1 MLKKVFL
8 LGLIISFTSLFSQH
22 TIKGKLTPV
31 GKNSWAILYKLNGV
45 NQKYV
50 DNANFDNKKFTKE
63 GEFTVTVPKGYPTG
77 MYRLLYD
84 NENNKFIDFIYN
96 NEDVIV
102 EFHPDYPSQLVKYD
116 KSDENKIFQKYIAEV
131 SVLQN
136 RLDSLQ
142 VAYFQTKDK
151 KEEIKLSTVYSTD
164 LVELSKTQKSF
175 ETNSKDK
182 LANHFIKASNRYFS
196 KNLIKDT
203 NEYLKAIKSHYFDYV
218 DFNSS
223 VLLKSSLLIDRVMDY
238 VFYLNTSEDS
248 KTLVKLRKEGIEMAL
263 SKVSKPELKKDVVES
278 LLYTFA
284 QQENIEMV
292 DYLLKDHF
300 TKLPVALQDFEF
312 KALIKDMLK
321 TTIGNKA
328 PNLVWQEKGED
339 KSLYNLNLKE
349 KKYYLVVFWSTT
361 CSHCLK
367 EMPILQKYLDD
378 KKDIQVI
385 AVALETKASKI
396 GWVDEKY
403 YYEDF
408 IHVLALSS
416 DNENTYQSSYVK
428 DYGVNSTPNFFL
440 LNSDKT
446 IISKPYDV
454 KELKEVYALLQKE
467 SKKEKIKKASEKK

>member
-31 GKNSWAILYKLNGV
+31 GKNSWVILYKLEGV

-63 GEFTVTVPKGYPTG
+63 GEFTVTIPKGYPTG

-84 NENNKFIDFIYN
+84 NTNNKFIDFIYN
-96 NEDVIV
+96 NEDVVV
-102 EFHPDYPSQLVKYD
+102 EFHPDYPAQLVKYK
-116 KSDENKIFQKYIAEV
+116 KSKENKTYQSYIEKV
-131 SVLQN
+131 SALQN
-136 RLDSLQ
+136 KLDSLQ
-142 VAYFQTKDK
+142 VVYFQTNDK
-151 KEEIKLSTVYSTD
+151 KEEVKLSKIYSDDLKELNTVQT
-164 LVELSKTQKSF
+164 TF
-175 ETNSKDK
+175 EKQTKDQ
-182 LANHFIKASNRYFS
+182 LANHFIKASNRFFS

-203 NEYLKAIKSHYFDYV
+203 NEYLNTIKSHYFDYV
-218 DFNSS
+218 DFNSP

-238 VFYLNTSEDS
+238 VFYLNTSKDS
-248 KTLVKLRKEGIEMAL
+248 KILVKLRKEGIETAL
-263 SKVSKPELKKDVVES
+263 YKISKPELKKDVIES

-292 DYLLKDHF
+292 DYLLKNHF
-300 TKLPVALQDFEF
+300 TKLPVGLQDFEF
-312 KALIKDMLK
+312 KNLIKDMLK

-328 PNLVWQEKGED
+328 PNLVWQEKGKE

-349 KKYYLVVFWSTT
+349 KKYYLVVFWSST
-361 CSHCLK
+361 CTHCLK
-367 EMPILQKYLDD
+367 EMPVLQKYLED
-378 KKDIQVI
+378 KPEVQVI
-385 AVALETKASKI
+385 AIGLETEISKI
-396 GWVDEKY
+396 GWVDEKF

-408 IHVLALSS
+408 IHILG
-416 DNENTYQSSYVK
+416 ENKYENKYVK

-440 LNSDKT
+440 LNSDKI

-454 KELKEVYALLQKE
+454 KELKKVYAALQKE
-467 SKKEKIKKASEKK
+467 AKKEKIKKTSEKK

>member
-31 GKNSWAILYKLNGV
+31 GKNSWVILYKLNGV

-50 DNANFDNKKFTKE
+50 DNANLDNKKFTKE

-84 NENNKFIDFIYN
+84 NTNNKFIDFIYN
-96 NEDVIV
+96 NEDVVV
-102 EFHPDYPSQLVKYD
+102 EFHPDYPTQLVKYK
-116 KSDENKIFQKYIAEV
+116 KSKENKTYQSYIEKV
-131 SVLQN
+131 SALQN
-136 RLDSLQ
+136 KLDSLQ
-142 VAYFQTKDK
+142 VVYFQTNDK
-151 KEEIKLSTVYSTD
+151 KEEVKLSKIYSDDLKELNTVQT
-164 LVELSKTQKSF
+164 TF
-175 ETNSKDK
+175 EKQTKDQ
-182 LANHFIKASNRYFS
+182 LANHFIKASNRFFS
-196 KNLIKDT
+196 KNLIKNT
-203 NEYLKAIKSHYFDYV
+203 NEYLNTIKSHYFDYV
-218 DFNSS
+218 DFNSP

-238 VFYLNTSEDS
+238 VFYLNTSKDS
-248 KTLVKLRKEGIEMAL
+248 KTLVRLRKEGIETAL
-263 SKVSKPELKKDVVES
+263 SKVSKPELKKDIVES

-328 PNLVWQEKGED
+328 PNLVWQEKGEG
-339 KSLYNLNLKE
+339 KSLYNLNLKD
-349 KKYYLVVFWSTT
+349 KKYYLVVFWSST
-361 CSHCLK
+361 CTHCLK
-367 EMPILQKYLDD
+367 EMPVLQKYLED
-378 KKDIQVI
+378 KPEVQVI
-385 AVALETKASKI
+385 AIGLETEISKI
-396 GWVDEKY
+396 GWVDEKF

-408 IHVLALSS
+408 IHILG
-416 DNENTYQSSYVK
+416 ENKYENKYVK

-440 LNSDKT
+440 LNSDKI

-454 KELKEVYALLQKE
+454 KELKEVYAILQKE
-467 SKKEKIKKASEKK
+467 NKKEDKKTSEKK